1 MTATTRTSTDQ
12 RIAEQ
17 AAQWLL
23 DLEDGEADLSQFSAW
38 LQASPR
44 HIEEFLLV
52 SAVWR
57 AADGLDTAKRQDVDQ
72 LIMQARDNV
81 RQLDQESM
89 TKQRAH
95 DVGRRV
101 GSALRSRVAA
111 SVALLAIACAV
122 WVGLQDGSVRYR
134 TDTGEQ
140 RIVKLPDG
148 SIVTL
153 NTRSEIEVRIDEQQ
167 RVIELSNG
175 EALFDVAHDAERPFR
190 VFAGDAVARAVG
202 TQFNV
207 YRKHDGT
214 TIGVVEGI
222 VEVTSRSALDEQS
235 RSPNATPEPQPER
248 LTVGQQA
255 SISMQGAVL
264 RSDVALDRL
273 TAWRERRLIFR
284 GESLA
289 SIAAE
294 FNRYNETQLRI
305 DGPATRARLI
315 SGVFDADN
323 PSGLIA
329 FLERDRELSVRT
341 QGNNVVISG
350 P

>member
-1 MTATTRTSTDQ
+1 MTARTRTSTDQ

-17 AAQWLL
+17 AAQWLI
-23 DLEDGEADLSQFSAW
+23 DIEDGEANQAQFSAW

-57 AADGLDTAKRQDVDQ
+57 AGDGLDRYNRIDIDE
-72 LIMQARDNV
+72 LITQARDNV
-81 RQLDQESM
+81 RRLDDESLPR
-89 TKQRAH
+89 RAQ
-95 DVGRRV
+95 DVGRRMT
-101 GSALRSRVAA
+101 SALRSRVAA
-111 SVALLAIACAV
+111 SVAVLALACAT
-122 WVGLQDGSVRYR
+122 WIGLQDGSVRYA

-153 NTRSEIEVRIDEQQ
+153 NTRSQIQVRIDDRQ
-167 RVIELSNG
+167 RIVELTRG
-175 EALFDVAHDAERPFR
+175 EALFDVAHDAQRPFR
-190 VFAGDAVARAVG
+190 VFAGEAVARAVG

-207 YRKHDGT
+207 YRKSEDT

-222 VEVTSRSALDEQS
+222 VEVTPRGASPGSGAQSATAQ
-235 RSPNATPEPQPER
+235 PQAQR
-248 LTVGQQA
+248 LTVGEQA
-255 SISMQGAVL
+255 SVSVGGAVQRTTIAVDQML
-264 RSDVALDRL
+264 
-273 TAWRERRLIFR
+273 AWRERRLIFR

-294 FNRYNETQLRI
+294 FNRYNETELRI

-315 SGVFDADN
+315 TGVFDADN
-323 PSGLIA
+323 PSALIA
-329 FLERDRELSVRT
+329 FLEGDQQLIVRK
-341 QGNNVVISG
+341 QGNSVVITG

>member
-1 MTATTRTSTDQ
+1 MTARTRTTTDQ

-23 DLEDGEADLSQFSAW
+23 DLEDGEIDKVQFAAW

-57 AADGLDTAKRQDVDQ
+57 AADGLDREHHIDIDQ
-72 LIMQARDNV
+72 LIAQARDNV
-81 RQLDQESM
+81 RRLDEESIPRR
-89 TKQRAH
+89 RAH
-95 DVGRRV
+95 DVGQRM

-111 SVALLAIACAV
+111 SIAVLALICAT
-122 WVGLQDGSVRYR
+122 WIGLQDASVRYA

-153 NTRSEIEVRIDEQQ
+153 NTRSQIKVRIDDEQ
-167 RVIELSNG
+167 RIVELSQG
-175 EALFDVAHDAERPFR
+175 EALFDVAHDAQRPFR
-190 VFAGDAVARAVG
+190 VFAGPAVARAVG

-207 YRKHDGT
+207 YRKEDGT

-222 VEVTSRSALDEQS
+222 VEVTSRGGLDDS
-235 RSPNATPEPQPER
+235 RAEGATPPAQQ
-248 LTVGQQA
+248 LAVGEQA
-255 SISMQGAVL
+255 SFSSQGAVE
-264 RSDVALDRL
+264 RANVAIDRIV
-273 TAWRERRLIFR
+273 AWRERRLIFR

-294 FNRYNETQLRI
+294 FNRYNETQLRV

-323 PSGLIA
+323 PSGLVA
-329 FLERDRELSVRT
+329 FLERDQQLAVRK
-341 QGNNVVISG
+341 QGNYVVISG

>member
-1 MTATTRTSTDQ
+1 MTARTRTSTDQ

-23 DLEDGEADLSQFSAW
+23 DIEDGEADQAQFSAW

-57 AADGLDTAKRQDVDQ
+57 AGDGLDRANRINIDELVA
-72 LIMQARDNV
+72 QARDNV
-81 RQLDQESM
+81 RRLDDDSLP
-89 TKQRAH
+89 QRAH
-95 DVGRRV
+95 DVGRRM

-111 SVALLAIACAV
+111 SVAVLALVCAT
-122 WVGLQDGSVRYR
+122 WIGLQDGSVRYA

-153 NTRSEIEVRIDEQQ
+153 NTRSQIKVLIDDQQ
-167 RVIELSNG
+167 RIVELTRG
-175 EALFDVAHDAERPFR
+175 EALFDVANDAQRPFR
-190 VFAGDAVARAVG
+190 VFAGEAVARAVG

-207 YRKHDGT
+207 YRTSEDT

-222 VEVTSRSALDEQS
+222 VEVTSRVASLGSGTQSAAEQ
-235 RSPNATPEPQPER
+235 PQAQR
-248 LTVGQQA
+248 LTVGEQA
-255 SISMQGAVL
+255 SVSMQGTL
-264 RSDVALDRL
+264 QRRNVAIDQML
-273 TAWRERRLIFR
+273 AWRERRLVFR

-294 FNRYNETQLRI
+294 FNRYNETQLRV
-305 DGPATRARLI
+305 DGSATRARLI
-315 SGVFDADN
+315 TGVFDADN

-329 FLERDRELSVRT
+329 FLERDQQLTVRKH
-341 QGNNVVISG
+341 GNSVVITG